1 MRLLDQMIRRH
12 TSILVVEDN
21 PGDARLIQEYLLESP
36 ILDADMTIVPT
47 LEKAVDILGR
57 TAFDVVLLDLSLSD
71 SSGLGSVRI
80 LSRTAAQTPILV
92 LSGNDDYEL
101 ILQTVQAGEQDYL
114 PKQDASTGSLSRA
127 ISSAIEHQAML
138 VEHDTLT
145 QIGRT
150 ISSNLDIDV
159 VFGKFA
165 DQVRTL
171 IPVER
176 MVICWGGEEEMCL
189 VNRHAWGGL
198 NAPWD
203 AHEQYFVPIQSFE
216 TFSTAEDGVIGWGTA
231 LLGELGAKEIERK
244 SALAGYRSAMFAPLR
259 AGDLTGGVL
268 CVVTSAP
275 DAYTDKHLRVFET
288 IGSQIAGAVHA
299 SELYDKAVLWTEER
313 EQRIVLEAQ
322 KQELERVNLIKSQI
336 ITTVSYELK
345 TPLTSMAAFI
355 DILSKN
361 RLGNLVQRQLDQLE
375 VLRRNGS
382 HLHLLINDLLDHSMV
397 ESGTFDLLEMNFD
410 ANIMLKALGESFEPL
425 VLHAGQTISVDIPDG
440 TVIITADQNRISQ
453 TISNLLSN
461 ATKYAG
467 QGAHIKLE
475 ASVTDSVFSVYVIDD
490 GIGMDSEGVENAFDL
505 YFRAE
510 NPTTRAVSGLGLG
523 LNISQTIIRMHDGEI
538 TISSE
543 IGKGTR
549 IGFEIPRVVNDMKE
563 AA

>member
-1 MRLLDQMIRRH
+1 MIRRP
-12 TSILVVEDN
+12 TSVLVVEDN
-21 PGDARLIQEYLLESP
+21 PGDARLIQEYLRDSP
-36 ILDADMTIVPT
+36 TIDAELSTVAT
-47 LEKAVDILGR
+47 LEEAIDSLER
-57 TAFDVVLLDLSLSD
+57 TSFDVVLLDLSLSD

-80 LSRTAAQTPILV
+80 LSRTAERTPILV

-101 ILQTVQAGEQDYL
+101 ILQTVQAGAQDYL

-127 ISSAIEHQAML
+127 ISNAIERQAML
-138 VEHDTLT
+138 VERDTLT
-145 QIGRT
+145 KIGRT

-165 DQVRTL
+165 DQVQTL
-171 IPVER
+171 IPTER
-176 MVICWGGEEEMCL
+176 LVICWGDEEKMRL
-189 VNRHAWGGL
+189 LIRHAWGGL

-203 AHEQYFVPIQSFE
+203 TTEQYIVPIQSYE
-216 TFSTAEDGVIGWGTA
+216 TFRSAEDGVVGWGA
-231 LLGELGAKEIERK
+231 AFVGDLNAKEIERR
-244 SALAGYRSAMFAPLR
+244 SASAGYKSAMFAPLR
-259 AGDLTGGVL
+259 TGDSTGGVL
-268 CVVTSAP
+268 CVVTSSP

-322 KQELERVNLIKSQI
+322 KQELERINQIKSQI
-336 ITTVSYELK
+336 ITTVSHELK

-382 HLHLLINDLLDHSMV
+382 HLHLLINDLLDHSRV
-397 ESGTFDLLEMNFD
+397 ELGTFDLLEMEFD

-425 VLHAGQTISVDIPDG
+425 VLHAGQTISVDMPDG
-440 TVIITADQNRISQ
+440 RVIITADQNRISQ
-453 TISNLLSN
+453 TISNLISN

-467 QGAHIKLE
+467 QGASIKLE
-475 ASVTDSVFSVYVIDD
+475 ASVTDTIFSVYVTDD
-490 GIGMDSEGVENAFDL
+490 GIGMDSEAVQNAFDL

-510 NPTTRAVSGLGLG
+510 NATTRAVSGLGLG
-523 LNISQTIIRMHDGEI
+523 LNIAQTIIRMHDGEI

-543 IGKGTR
+543 VGKGTR
-549 IGFEIPRVVNDMKE
+549 IGFEIPRVVSDIKRV
-563 AA
+563 A

>member
-1 MRLLDQMIRRH
+1 MIRRP
-12 TSILVVEDN
+12 TSVLVVEDN
-21 PGDARLIQEYLLESP
+21 SGDARLIQEYLRESP
-36 ILDADMTIVPT
+36 TIDADLTIVAT
-47 LEKAVDILGR
+47 LENAIDSLHR
-57 TAFDVVLLDLSLSD
+57 STFDVVLLDLSLSD

-80 LSRTAAQTPILV
+80 LSRTAEQTPIVV

-101 ILQTVQAGEQDYL
+101 ILQTVQAGAQDYL

-127 ISSAIEHQAML
+127 ISSAIERQAML
-138 VEHDTLT
+138 VERDTLT
-145 QIGRT
+145 KISRT

-176 MVICWGGEEEMCL
+176 MVICWGDEEEMCL

-203 AHEQYFVPIQSFE
+203 SPEQYIVPIQSFK
-216 TFSTAEDGVIGWGTA
+216 TFKAAEDGVIGWGA
-231 LLGELGAKEIERK
+231 DLFGEQSAKQIERK
-244 SALAGYRSAMFAPLR
+244 SALAGYNSAMFAPLR
-259 AGDLTGGVL
+259 TGDSSGGVL
-268 CVVTSAP
+268 CVVTTAP
-275 DAYTDKHLRVFET
+275 NAYTDKHLRVFET

-299 SELYDKAVLWTEER
+299 SEVYDKAVLWTEER
-313 EQRIVLEAQ
+313 EQRIVLEAH
-322 KQELERVNLIKSQI
+322 KQELERVNQIKSQI
-336 ITTVSYELK
+336 ITTVSHELK

-361 RLGNLVQRQLDQLE
+361 RIGNLVQTQLDQME

-382 HLHLLINDLLDHSMV
+382 HLHLLINDLIDHSKV

-410 ANIMLKALGESFEPL
+410 ANIMMKALGESFEPL
-425 VLHAGQTISVDIPDG
+425 VLSAGQTISVDIPDG
-440 TVIITADQNRISQ
+440 QVIITADQNRISQ

-467 QGAHIKLE
+467 KGAHIRLE
-475 ASVTDSVFSVYVIDD
+475 SCTAESLFSVDVTDD
-490 GIGMDSEGVENAFDL
+490 GVGMDSEAVENAFDL

-510 NPTTRAVSGLGLG
+510 NETTRAVSGLGLG
-523 LNISQTIIRMHDGEI
+523 LNIAQTIIRMHDGEI

-549 IGFEIPRVVNDMKE
+549 IGFEIPRVVIGINQ

>member
-1 MRLLDQMIRRH
+1 MIRRQ
-12 TSILVVEDN
+12 TSVLVVEDN
-21 PGDARLIQEYLLESP
+21 PGDARLIQEYLRDSP
-36 ILDADMTIVPT
+36 TIDAELTLVST
-47 LEKAVDILGR
+47 LEKAVDSLQNA
-57 TAFDVVLLDLSLSD
+57 AFDVVLLDLSLSD

-80 LSRTAAQTPILV
+80 ISRTAEQTPILV

-101 ILQTVQAGEQDYL
+101 ILQTVQAGAQDYL

-127 ISSAIEHQAML
+127 ISNAIERQAML
-138 VEHDTLT
+138 VERDTLT
-145 QIGRT
+145 KIGRT

-159 VFGKFA
+159 IFGNFA

-171 IPVER
+171 IPIER
-176 MVICWGGEEEMCL
+176 MVICWGDEEEMCL
-189 VNRHAWGGL
+189 VIRHAWGGL

-203 AHEQYFVPIQSFE
+203 TPNQYIVPIQSFE
-216 TFSTAEDGVIGWGTA
+216 AFSAAEDGVIGWGA
-231 LLGELGAKEIERK
+231 PLFGELSANEMEKK
-244 SALAGYRSAMFAPLR
+244 SASAGYRSAMFAPLR
-259 AGDLTGGVL
+259 TGDSTGGVL

-288 IGSQIAGAVHA
+288 IGRQIAGAVHA

-322 KQELERVNLIKSQI
+322 KQELERVNQIKSQI
-336 ITTVSYELK
+336 ITTVSHELK

-361 RLGNLVQRQLDQLE
+361 RPGNLVQRQLDQLE

-382 HLHLLINDLLDHSMV
+382 HLHLLINDLLDHSRV

-425 VLHAGQTISVDIPDG
+425 VQHAGQTISVDISDG
-440 TVIITADQNRISQ
+440 QVIITADQNRISQ

-475 ASVTDSVFSVYVIDD
+475 ASATDSVFSVYVTDD
-490 GIGMDSEGVENAFDL
+490 GIGMDSEAAENAFDL

-510 NPTTRAVSGLGLG
+510 NATTRAVSGLGLG
-523 LNISQTIIRMHDGEI
+523 LNIAQTIIRMHDGEI

-543 IGKGTR
+543 MGKGTR
-549 IGFEIPRVVNDMKE
+549 IGFEIPRVVNDISQ